1 MTRFKSSLNDVFDED
16 DEWVWISCD
25 VKIANEFARISVDTI
40 QLKITWQ
47 SWWII
52 SSWFCAWSTSKQ
64 QLVDNYFINVYVLLI
79 TFASFWC
86 SLFNFSAFFRRIVIV
101 IMNQHE
107 QKVLIDIV
115 EFRNFSRFVVFFLLI
130 FSIIV
135 TLNEVQKLIR
145 MILRDFQ
152 LIINYSQNLQ
162 IRIIIELKI
171 VLTVCALR
179 SIVRAQSSRLS
190 WHALSARNCFNK
202 LKWKLYSISIC
213 LKNNWKWIDIW

>member
-1 MTRFKSSLNDVFDED
+1 
-16 DEWVWISCD
+16 
-25 VKIANEFARISVDTI
+25 
-40 QLKITWQ
+40 
-47 SWWII
+47 
-52 SSWFCAWSTSKQ
+52 
-64 QLVDNYFINVYVLLI
+64 
-79 TFASFWC
+79 
-86 SLFNFSAFFRRIVIV
+86 
-101 IMNQHE
+101 MNQHE

-190 WHALSARNCFNK
+190 
-202 LKWKLYSISIC
+202 
-213 LKNNWKWIDIW
+213 